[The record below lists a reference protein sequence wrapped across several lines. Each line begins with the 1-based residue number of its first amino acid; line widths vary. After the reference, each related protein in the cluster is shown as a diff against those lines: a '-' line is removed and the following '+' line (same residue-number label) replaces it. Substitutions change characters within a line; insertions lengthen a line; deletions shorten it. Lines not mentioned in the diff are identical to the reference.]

1 MKLDFVTSNSH
12 KYEEI
17 SHYLQERGYQCRW
30 VRMKYEE
37 IQADT
42 TEEVSMASLNALENL
57 IDGPFFLEDTGLYI
71 KSLNGFPGPYSSYVM
86 KSIGNEG
93 ILKLLDGMP
102 RDATFIT
109 VVSFRDQRGKHQ
121 FRGECKGG
129 ISMEMRGKSGFGYD
143 PIFIPDG
150 EKKTYAE
157 MTLEEKNRNSHRIR
171 AMESFLSYLQ
181 EKS

>member
-1 MKLDFVTSNSH
+1 
-12 KYEEI
+12 
-17 SHYLQERGYQCRW
+17 
-30 VRMKYEE
+30 MKYEE

-42 TEEVSMASLNALENL
+42 TEEVSMASLNTLENL

-102 RDATFIT
+102 RDATFLT
-109 VVSFRDQRGKHQ
+109 VVSFRDHKGKHQ

-129 ISMEMRGKSGFGYD
+129 IQEMAYDLRLMKESIMANME
-143 PIFIPDG
+143 DG
-150 EKKTYAE
+150 EKFLVSMLNLYREEFPKGKEVEELMNKIEGRRRYA
-157 MTLEEKNRNSHRIR
+157 
-171 AMESFLSYLQ
+171 
-181 EKS
+181 